1 MDMTTVSKARRRW
14 SVAEKIRIVQ
24 ESSVA
29 GASVS
34 LVARANDVNANQ
46 VFLWRRQFQ
55 NVLLGPAKSES
66 SLLPVRITRNIAAVA
81 TPARKDA
88 AATTG
93 SILIELAS
101 ARLRIEGSV
110 DRATLLTVLEVL
122 HS

>member
-46 VFLWRRQFQ
+46 VFLWRRQVQ
-55 NVLLGPAKSES
+55 NGLLGPAKGDS
-66 SLLPVRITRNIAAVA
+66 SLLPVRITRAAAAIA
-81 TPARKDA
+81 TPARKDT

-93 SILIELAS
+93 SILIELTS

-122 HS
+122 HA

>member
-1 MDMTTVSKARRRW
+1 MEKTTVSKARRRW
-14 SVAEKIRIVQ
+14 PVADKIRIVQ
-24 ESSVA
+24 ESLIA

-46 VFLWRRQFQ
+46 VFLWRRRFH
-55 NVLLGPAKSES
+55 NGLLRPARGDS
-66 SLLPVRITRNIAAVA
+66 SLLPVRVTRNAATSA
-81 TPARKDA
+81 PRTRPEP

-93 SILIELAS
+93 SILIELTS

-110 DRATLLTVLEVL
+110 DRATLLAVLEVL